1 MFQCL
6 CVEFFWAFVCCG
18 MCGAVFLDQRVEQ
31 PTSAASAATAT
42 SAAASAA
49 ASGATTTSGAMQH
62 ASPLAA
68 ITPAIAQHEGRI
80 RYGAS
85 ITRAI

>member
-31 PTSAASAATAT
+31 PTS
-42 SAAASAA
+42 A

-85 ITRAI
+85 ITGAM